1 MLNTG
6 NLKVT
11 LPSDL
16 EIRLTRVFDA
26 PRTLVYDAF
35 TKPELMKRWFGPR
48 GWKLTTC
55 DIDLRVGGKWRF
67 ILSGPGGQT
76 MGMSGEY
83 VELTPPAGSVHIER
97 YDDFPGETTVTSVL
111 TEENGRT
118 TLNATILCPNVGTRD
133 GIVAS
138 GMEHGA
144 AESYDKL
151 AEVLAETV

>member
-11 LPSDL
+11 LPSDR
-16 EIRLTRVFDA
+16 EILLTRVFDA

-35 TKPELMKRWFGPR
+35 TRPELMKRWFGPR
-48 GWKLTTC
+48 GWNLTTC

-67 ILSGPGGQT
+67 ILTGPDGRT

-83 VELTPPAGSVHIER
+83 IELSPPGRSVHIER
-97 YDDFPGETTVTSVL
+97 FDDYPRETVVTSVW
-111 TEENGRT
+111 TEENGKT
-118 TLNATILCPNVGTRD
+118 TLNATVLSPNKETRD
-133 GIVAS
+133 AIVAS